1 MYDYEYVSLEVARII
16 KEKGFCE
23 ECRCFYQSI
32 RKQHHAQRDCG
43 VRAQGK

>member
-32 RKQHHAQRDCG
+32 SDDVVENVKSQF
-43 VRAQGK
+43 VMK